1 MARQIAALS
10 ALVQQDT
17 DQREEEA
24 ENAVECAKLEGALR
38 VVEKQETAT
47 SFFLWFIS

>member
-24 ENAVECAKLEGALR
+24 ENAVECAKLEGALQQVL
-38 VVEKQETAT
+38 VVKKQET
-47 SFFLWFIS
+47 FFLWFIS

>member
-24 ENAVECAKLEGALR
+24 ENAVECAKLEGALQVL
-38 VVEKQETAT
+38 VVKKQET
-47 SFFLWFIS
+47 FFLWFIS